1 MTTGFGLIGAGQMA
15 HIHAVAI
22 AEQAP
27 GRARLVVAASGTRA
41 QMRDLVE
48 AIEDGRPPTIG
59 GEDGLAAVAMAT
71 GALRSWREDIVVR
84 L

>member
-27 GRARLVVAASGTRA
+27 GRARRVAVTGGTRA
-41 QMRDLVE
+41 PARDLVE
-48 AIEDGRPPTIG
+48 AIEDGRPPTIS

>member
-1 MTTGFGLIGAGQMA
+1 MTTWLGLIGAGQMA

-27 GRARLVVAASGTRA
+27 GRARLVAVTGGTRA
-41 QMRDLVE
+41 LARDLVE